1 MIKAIVYTSQTG
13 YTAAYAAL
21 LADKTGV
28 KAVSLEEAV
37 SAVPEQS
44 EILYLGWLMAG
55 KVQGYDKA
63 RKIYRVSALCG
74 VGMGRTGT
82 QLDDIRRQNG
92 VPEAM
97 PVFSLQGGF
106 DRTRLRGLY
115 RFMMTVMAKT
125 AGRSLANKIGRTP
138 EEDDMLDLMTNGGSR
153 VSEDNLT
160 AVLAWFEACHKEEN
174 DV

>member
-97 PVFSLQGGF
+97 SVFSLQGGF

-125 AGRSLANKIGRTP
+125 AGRSLANKVGRTP

>member
-1 MIKAIVYTSQTG
+1 MSVFYEGFARAAFHRYNGVDGKVCRRKEGRTMIKAIVYTSQTG

-106 DRTRLRGLY
+106 DRTRLRGL
-115 RFMMTVMAKT
+115 
-125 AGRSLANKIGRTP
+125 
-138 EEDDMLDLMTNGGSR
+138 
-153 VSEDNLT
+153 
-160 AVLAWFEACHKEEN
+160 
-174 DV
+174 

>member
-28 KAVSLEEAV
+28 KAVSLDEAASV
-37 SAVPEQS
+37 VPAQS

-55 KVQGYDKA
+55 KVQGYAKA
-63 RKIYRVSALCG
+63 RKNYRISALCG
-74 VGMGRTGT
+74 VGMGGTGS
-82 QLDDIRRQNG
+82 QLDDIRRQNE
-92 VPEAM
+92 VPESV

-125 AGRSLANKIGRTP
+125 VGRSLANKSGRTP

-160 AVLAWFEACHKEEN
+160 AILAWFDAHKE
-174 DV
+174 DRAV

>member
-1 MIKAIVYTSQTG
+1 MYTSQTG

-97 PVFSLQGGF
+97 SVFSLQGGF

-125 AGRSLANKIGRTP
+125 AGRSLANKVGRTP

>member
-125 AGRSLANKIGRTP
+125 AGRSLANKVGRTP

-160 AVLAWFEACHKEEN
+160 AVLAWFEASHKEEN

>member
-125 AGRSLANKIGRTP
+125 AGRSLANKVGRTP

>member
-125 AGRSLANKIGRTP
+125 AGRSLANKVGRTP
-138 EEDDMLDLMTNGGSR
+138 EEDDMIDLMTNGGSR

>member
-44 EILYLGWLMAG
+44 DILYLGWLMAG

-125 AGRSLANKIGRTP
+125 AGRSLANKVGRTP

>member
-97 PVFSLQGGF
+97 SVFSLQGGF

>member
-160 AVLAWFEACHKEEN
+160 AVLAWFETCHKEEN

>member
-97 PVFSLQGGF
+97 SVFSLQGGF

-125 AGRSLANKIGRTP
+125 AGR
-138 EEDDMLDLMTNGGSR
+138 
-153 VSEDNLT
+153 
-160 AVLAWFEACHKEEN
+160 
-174 DV
+174 

>member
-63 RKIYRVSALCG
+63 RKIYRVSALGG

-92 VPEAM
+92 VSEAM

-125 AGRSLANKIGRTP
+125 AGRSLANKVGRTP